1 MSYKIVRSNE
11 ATVREIAPSYHA
23 HNFITKDI
31 SPNFSLAVNGAIDHT
46 ETETTE
52 YDRIYYVIEGVIH
65 LEFDGEKLNLETGDS
80 CFISKGT
87 TYDFGGTF
95 KAVVVNQPAFG
106 ASF

>member
-1 MSYKIVRSNE
+1 MSYKVVRSEE
-11 ATVREIAPSYHA
+11 AVAREIVPTYHA
-23 HNFITKDI
+23 HNFITKEI
-31 SPNFSLAVNGAIDHT
+31 SPNFSLAVNEAKDHQ

-52 YDRIYYVIEGVIH
+52 YDRIYYVIEGIIVFD
-65 LEFDGEKLNLETGDS
+65 FDGDHAEVKAGDS

-106 ASF
+106 V